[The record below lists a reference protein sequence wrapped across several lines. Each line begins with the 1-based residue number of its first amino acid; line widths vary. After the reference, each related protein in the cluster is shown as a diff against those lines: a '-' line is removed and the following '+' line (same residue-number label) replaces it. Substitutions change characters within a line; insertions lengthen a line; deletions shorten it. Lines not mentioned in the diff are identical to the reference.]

1 MAQNKNWL
9 PFLLLVTLSIIWGS
23 SFLLM
28 KIGLQVL
35 TPIQLAA
42 IRISIAG
49 LVFMP
54 FALKHIK
61 RLNKEDRKYALLAG
75 LIGNGIPAFLFAL
88 AQTKVNSSL
97 AGVLN
102 ATTPLFTLLIG
113 ALFTSMVLT
122 SSKIVGVIIGLVGA
136 VIIVLGKVIGG
147 LITGEQSLLEETNIA
162 YTLLVVLATVC
173 YGANINL
180 IKSKLSQYKA
190 IIISTIPLSFI
201 ALPGIL
207 ILLFSDWSN
216 VQSVEAAQ
224 VTRAIGATAIL
235 ALVGTSLGL
244 FLFNRLIQISGP
256 VFSSSVTYFIPV
268 VALILGVLDGERIL
282 GIQAIGMLLI
292 LTGVYLLNRAART

>member
-1 MAQNKNWL
+1 
-9 PFLLLVTLSIIWGS
+9 
-23 SFLLM
+23 M

-244 FLFNRLIQISGP
+244 FLFNRLIQVSGP